1 MEQRGSISS
10 PHPPPSQMAVQPEEV
25 REQPP
30 QDGGQGFISL
40 NFEYAHPVERGF
52 RVRNYVAEENKVLVL
67 AHLNL
72 G

>member
-1 MEQRGSISS
+1 
-10 PHPPPSQMAVQPEEV
+10 MAVQPEEV

-40 NFEYAHPVERGF
+40 NFEYAHPAERGF